1 MLFGLLLI
9 YFFLS
14 TWTRMRATT
23 ILSRS
28 SLPGSIRMARTI
40 RDMVNATAAYIGTI
54 TVIHLAM
61 GALVPLLVWILGMPT
76 PLRWG
81 GPPALFNYG
90 LFAGPT
96 RTHGQPAL
104 RG

>member
-28 SLPGSIRMARTI
+28 SLTGSIRMARTI

-54 TVIHLAM
+54 TVTNLAM
-61 GALVPLLVWILGMPT
+61 GALVSLVVWMLGMPQ
-76 PLRWG
+76 PLMWG
-81 GPPALFNYG
+81 GLAALFNYMPSV
-90 LFAGPT
+90 GPT
-96 RTHGQPAL
+96 VDRKRTRL
-104 RG
+104 NS